1 VVFSVTGDS
10 FMRGSIRRMLAVAVG
25 IVRGLLPLNYFD
37 VSVRADTVVDVP
49 ALPGHGL
56 YVAESKY
63 SYYEA
68 KCTQHRLDPRRIKG
82 ASRSVLDD
90 WTDYVHAHI
99 AALHRQFNWI
109 NWFADFEA
117 QCKQCRSKFESIH
130 NLRSRSKA
138 LLAEEYV
145 RTYDR
150 DPVDATTAAVAS
162 RPLELIGLRS
172 PLQLPVRDA
181 YLKVLALLRAADA
194 SKQWPLN
201 SSGIASHH
209 YNCMAWMDGW
219 IDGWRA

>member
-1 VVFSVTGDS
+1 MTGDS
-10 FMRGSIRRMLAVAVG
+10 FLRGSIRRMLAVAVG
-25 IVRGLLPLNYFD
+25 IVRGLLPLNYFN

-49 ALPGHGL
+49 ALPGYGL

-68 KCTQHRLDPRRIKG
+68 KYTEHRLDPRRIKG

-99 AALHRQFNWI
+99 AALHRQFNWVD
-109 NWFADFEA
+109 WFVDFEA
-117 QCKQCRSKFESIH
+117 QCKQCWSKFESIH
-130 NLRSRSKA
+130 SLRSRSKA

-145 RTYDR
+145 STYGR

-162 RPLELIGLRS
+162 RPLELVGLRS
-172 PLQLPVRDA
+172 LLQLSVRDA
-181 YLKVLALLRAADA
+181 YLKVLVLLRAADA

-209 YNCMAWMDGW
+209 YKCRHGW
-219 IDGWRA
+219 IDR